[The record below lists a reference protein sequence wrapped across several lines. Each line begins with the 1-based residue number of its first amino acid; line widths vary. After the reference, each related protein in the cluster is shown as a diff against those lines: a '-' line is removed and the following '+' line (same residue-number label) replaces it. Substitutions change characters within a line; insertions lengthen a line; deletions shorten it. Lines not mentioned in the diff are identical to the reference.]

1 MGIAQ
6 AGIAF
11 RVSGSVA
18 DLEAFMTC
26 VFGEQATEIAL
37 PVSARFDIRNHSDVM
52 VQTFGEVCFISND
65 DLAWPMIRN
74 DARDA
79 ARLHAALG
87 APELLLAFCHDDS
100 SGSHGYAVFEHGKRT
115 RTRLQTCGLPDIPAL
130 VESGAPLAFE
140 RRWLA
145 ARHYIEA
152 QTPAEAAT
160 APADTRVY
168 FLGEREVVVPFRDLT
183 GRMLHDGL
191 DALFGVCPW
200 ETLLTPT
207 YRFFRLG
214 PERMHADEPAI
225 SRARPIAPVKPPWW
239 QFLLAFRGLFGQ
251 A

>member
-11 RVSGSVA
+11 LASTSA
-18 DLEAFMTC
+18 EDLEAWLTSIFA
-26 VFGEQATEIAL
+26 EPATEIPL

-65 DLAWPMIRN
+65 DLAWPLIK
-74 DARDA
+74 DATTDV

-87 APELLLAFCHDDS
+87 APELLVAFCHYDS
-100 SGSHGYAVFEHGKRT
+100 GGSHGYAIFEHGRRT
-115 RTRLQTCGLPDIPAL
+115 RTRLQTNAVPAL
-130 VESGAPLAFE
+130 VESGTPLAFE
-140 RRWLA
+140 QRWLG
-145 ARHYIEA
+145 ARHYVEA
-152 QTPAEAAT
+152 ET
-160 APADTRVY
+160 ALQADDARMF
-168 FLGEREVVVPFRDLT
+168 FLGEREVVVPARDLT

-214 PERMHADEPAI
+214 PERVRAGEPAI
-225 SRARPIAPVKPPWW
+225 SRAQPIAAIKRPWW
-239 QFLLAFRGLFGQ
+239 QFL
-251 A
+251 